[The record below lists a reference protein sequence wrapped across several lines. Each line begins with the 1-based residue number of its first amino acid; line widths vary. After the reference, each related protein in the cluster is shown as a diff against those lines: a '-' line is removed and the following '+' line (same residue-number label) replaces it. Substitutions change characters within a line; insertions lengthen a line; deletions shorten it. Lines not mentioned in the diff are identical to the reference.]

1 MGVDVDPHGLLTSK
15 MISHPRPWV
24 IAAVGVPVILI
35 PVSGRLVGER
45 GPEADA
51 IHQRVVQL
59 VVRRSAIW
67 MRLAC

>member
-1 MGVDVDPHGLLTSK
+1 MEVGVDPRGLLTSK
-15 MISHPRPWV
+15 MTSPLHPWV

-35 PVSGRLVGER
+35 PVSGRLVEEKGA
-45 GPEADA
+45 EADA
-51 IHQRVVQL
+51 IHQLVVQS